1 MSAVAPA
8 GPTTRMLAA
17 QEPSTVEQTGLDLI
31 FIADLALKVV
41 YFQGMITGQALS
53 EHLCLPYFN
62 VLERA
67 MSYLK
72 REEYVEVSGS
82 SGFGELAYQ
91 YTLTPKGSLRAQEQ
105 IDRTAYAGPAPVTLD
120 SYQAMVL
127 EQAQGSGR
135 VSRDEVVK
143 AMSDM
148 VVDDSTVDQVGQ
160 AVNTGRS
167 MFLFGE
173 PGNGKTAI
181 AERMA
186 ELLGGYVLIPH
197 AIMVDG
203 QIIKVL
209 DVQNHRPIPVP
220 PGRVEYDRRWVLCKR
235 PAVMVGGELT
245 LSSLDLVYD
254 PISKVYEAPLQMKA
268 NNGMFLIDD
277 FGRQQVRPTDL
288 LNRWIVPL
296 EKRIDY
302 LTLKTGKKIEIPFEE
317 VIVFSTN
324 LKPRD
329 LVDDA
334 FLRRI
339 QSKIH
344 VLNPSANQYRE
355 IFKRQCDLFNIPF
368 DQQGL
373 VHVLREHY
381 VKQQRELRACH
392 PRDILR
398 IMIGIAKYL
407 DVAPSL
413 DPELLDRACSSYF
426 VDLDA

>member
-1 MSAVAPA
+1 
-8 GPTTRMLAA
+8 
-17 QEPSTVEQTGLDLI
+17 
-31 FIADLALKVV
+31 
-41 YFQGMITGQALS
+41 
-53 EHLCLPYFN
+53 
-62 VLERA
+62 
-67 MSYLK
+67 
-72 REEYVEVSGS
+72 
-82 SGFGELAYQ
+82 
-91 YTLTPKGSLRAQEQ
+91 
-105 IDRTAYAGPAPVTLD
+105 
-120 SYQAMVL
+120 
-127 EQAQGSGR
+127 
-135 VSRDEVVK
+135 
-143 AMSDM
+143 MSDM
-148 VVDDSTVDQVGQ
+148 VVYDATVDQVGQ

-209 DVQNHRPIPVP
+209 DVQNHKPIPVP

-245 LSSLDLVYD
+245 LTSLDLVYD

-277 FGRQQVRPTDL
+277 FGRQQVRPSDL

-296 EKRIDY
+296 EKRVDF

-344 VLNPSANQYRE
+344 VVNPTANQYRE
-355 IFKRQCDLFNIPF
+355 IFRRQCEHFNIPF

-373 VHVLREHY
+373 VHLLKEHY
-381 VKQQRELRACH
+381 VKEQRELRACH

-407 DVAPSL
+407 DVSPSL
-413 DPELLDRACSSYF
+413 DPDLLDRACTSYF
-426 VDLDA
+426 VDLG

>member
-1 MSAVAPA
+1 MTVAPA
-8 GPTTRMLAA
+8 GPATQMLNAR
-17 QEPSTVEQTGLDLI
+17 EPSTVEQTGLDLV
-31 FIADLALKVV
+31 FIADMAIKVI

-53 EHLCLPYFN
+53 ENLCLPYFN
-62 VLERA
+62 ILERA
-67 MSYLK
+67 LNYLK
-72 REEYVEVSGS
+72 REEYVEVTGS

-91 YTLTPKGSLRAQEQ
+91 YTLTPKGSMRAHEQ
-105 IDRTAYAGPAPVTLD
+105 IERTAYAGPAPVTLD
-120 SYQAMVL
+120 AYQNMVL
-127 EQAQGSGR
+127 TQAQGAAR
-135 VSRDEVVK
+135 VSRDEVIK
-143 AMSDM
+143 AMTDM
-148 VVDDSTVDQVGQ
+148 VVNDMTIDQVGQ

-186 ELLGGYVLIPH
+186 DLLGGSILIPH
-197 AIMVDG
+197 AVIVDG

-209 DVQNHRPIPVP
+209 DVQNHKPIPVP

-296 EKRIDY
+296 EKRIDF

-324 LKPRD
+324 LNPRD

-344 VLNPSANQYRE
+344 VLNPTANQFRD
-355 IFKRQCDLFNIPF
+355 IFRAQCQVFSIPF

-373 VHVLREHY
+373 VHLLREHY
-381 VKQQRELRACH
+381 VKPQRELRACH

-398 IMIGIAKYL
+398 ILLGIAKYL
-407 DVAPSL
+407 DVAPRL
-413 DPELLDRACSSYF
+413 EPDLIDRACRSYF
-426 VDLDA
+426 VDVG

>member
-1 MSAVAPA
+1 MSVAPA
-8 GPTTRMLAA
+8 GPATRMLSA
-17 QEPSTVEQTGLDLI
+17 QEPTSVEQTGLELI
-31 FIADLALKVV
+31 VIADMALKIV

-67 MSYLK
+67 LSYLK

-91 YTLTPKGSLRAQEQ
+91 YTLTPKGQLRAQEQ
-105 IDRTAYAGPAPVTLD
+105 IDRTAYAGPAPVTLEA
-120 SYQAMVL
+120 YQAMIM
-127 EQAQGSGR
+127 EQAHGPER
-135 VSRDEVVK
+135 VSRDEVIN

-148 VVDDSTVDQVGQ
+148 VVPDGTIDQVGQ

-197 AIMVDG
+197 AITVDG

-209 DVQNHRPIPVP
+209 DVQNHKPIPVP

-277 FGRQQVRPTDL
+277 FGRQQVRPSDL

-296 EKRIDY
+296 EKRVDF

-324 LKPRD
+324 LKPRE

-344 VLNPSANQYRE
+344 VINPTANQYRE
-355 IFKRQCDLFNIPF
+355 IFRRQCEHFNIPF

-373 VHVLREHY
+373 VHLLKEHY

-398 IMIGIAKYL
+398 IMVGIAKYL
-407 DVAPSL
+407 DVPPQL
-413 DPELLDRACSSYF
+413 DPDLLDRACKSYF
-426 VDLDA
+426 VDLG

>member
-1 MSAVAPA
+1 MSVAPA

-17 QEPSTVEQTGLDLI
+17 QEPTSIEQTGLEMV
-31 FIADLALKVV
+31 FIADMSLKVI

-67 MSYLK
+67 LSYLK

-105 IDRTAYAGPAPVTLD
+105 IDRTAYAGPAPVTLEA
-120 SYQAMVL
+120 YQAMVM
-127 EQAQGSGR
+127 EQAQGPER
-135 VSRDEVVK
+135 VSRDEVIQ

-148 VVDDSTVDQVGQ
+148 VVGDETIDQIGQ

-197 AIMVDG
+197 AVTIDG

-209 DVQNHRPIPVP
+209 DVQNHNPVPVP

-245 LSSLDLVYD
+245 LTSLDLVYD

-296 EKRIDY
+296 EKRIDF
-302 LTLKTGKKIEIPFEE
+302 LTLKTGKKIEIPFQE

-324 LKPRD
+324 LNPRD

-339 QSKIH
+339 QSKIN
-344 VLNPSANQYRE
+344 VVNPTANQFRE
-355 IFKRQCDLFNIPF
+355 IFKRQCELFNIPF

-373 VHVLREHY
+373 VYLLREHY

-398 IMIGIAKYL
+398 ILLGIAKYL
-407 DVAPSL
+407 NASPSL
-413 DPELLDRACSSYF
+413 EPDLIDRACRSYF
-426 VDLDA
+426 VDLG

>member
-1 MSAVAPA
+1 MTVAAA
-8 GPTTRMLAA
+8 GPATRMLSA
-17 QEPSTVEQTGLDLI
+17 QEPTSIEQTGLDMI
-31 FIADLALKVV
+31 FIADMALKIV

-67 MSYLK
+67 LSYLK
-72 REEYVEVSGS
+72 REEYLEVSGS

-91 YTLTPKGSLRAQEQ
+91 YTLTPKGSVRAQEQ
-105 IDRTAYAGPAPVTLD
+105 IDRTAYAGPAPVTLAA
-120 SYQAMVL
+120 YQSMVL
-127 EQAQGSGR
+127 EQSQGPER
-135 VSRDEVVK
+135 VSRDEVVE

-148 VVDDSTVDQVGQ
+148 IVGDGTVDQIGQ

-186 ELLGGYVLIPH
+186 ELLGGFVLIPH
-197 AIMVDG
+197 AVAIDG

-209 DVQNHRPIPVP
+209 DVQNHDPIPVP
-220 PGRVEYDRRWVLCKR
+220 LGRVEYDRRWVLCKR

-268 NNGMFLIDD
+268 NNGMLLIDD

-296 EKRIDY
+296 EKRIDF

-339 QSKIH
+339 QSKIN
-344 VLNPSANQYRE
+344 VVNPSANQFRE
-355 IFKRQCDLFNIPF
+355 IFKQQCAHFNIQF

-373 VHVLREHY
+373 VYLLREHY

-392 PRDILR
+392 PRDLLR
-398 IMIGIAKYL
+398 ILVGITKYL
-407 DVAPSL
+407 NVRPALEPDL
-413 DPELLDRACSSYF
+413 IDRACRSYF
-426 VDLDA
+426 VDLG

>member
-1 MSAVAPA
+1 MTVASA
-8 GPTTRMLAA
+8 GPATRMLAA
-17 QEPSTVEQTGLDLI
+17 QEPQSIEQTGLEMI
-31 FIADLALKVV
+31 FIADLSLKVI
-41 YFQGMITGQALS
+41 YFQGMITAQALS

-67 MSYLK
+67 LSYLK

-120 SYQAMVL
+120 SYQSMVL
-127 EQAQGSGR
+127 SQAEGPER
-135 VSRDEVVK
+135 VSRDEVIE
-143 AMSDM
+143 AMKDM
-148 VVDDSTVDQVGQ
+148 VVADATLDQIGQ

-186 ELLGGYVLIPH
+186 SLLGGYVLIPH
-197 AIMVDG
+197 AITVDG

-209 DVQNHRPIPVP
+209 DAQNHEPVPVP
-220 PGRVEYDRRWVLCKR
+220 PGRVEFDRRWVLCKR

-277 FGRQQVRPTDL
+277 FGRQQVRPSDL

-296 EKRIDY
+296 EKRVDF
-302 LTLKTGKKIEIPFEE
+302 LTLKTGKKIEMPFEE

-324 LKPRD
+324 LKPKE

-339 QSKIH
+339 QSKIN
-344 VLNPSANQYRE
+344 VVNPTANQFRE
-355 IFKRQCDLFNIPF
+355 IFKRQCEHFNIPF

-373 VHVLREHY
+373 VYLLREHY

-392 PRDILR
+392 PRDLLR
-398 IMIGIAKYL
+398 ILVGLAKYL
-407 DVAPSL
+407 NKRPGL
-413 DPELLDRACSSYF
+413 EPELVDRACQSYF
-426 VDLDA
+426 VDLG

>member
-1 MSAVAPA
+1 MTVAAA
-8 GPTTRMLAA
+8 GPTTTMLAA
-17 QEPSTVEQTGLDLI
+17 QEPSSVEQTGLELV
-31 FIADLALKVV
+31 FIADMALKII

-67 MSYLK
+67 LSYLK
-72 REEYVEVSGS
+72 REEYVEVTGS

-91 YTLTPKGSLRAQEQ
+91 YSLTPKGANRAQEQ
-105 IDRTAYAGPAPVTLD
+105 IDRTAYAGPAPVTLEA
-120 SYQAMVL
+120 YQAMVM
-127 EQAQGSGR
+127 EQAHDAER
-135 VSRDEVVK
+135 VSREEVSR
-143 AMSDM
+143 AMADM
-148 VVDDSTVDQVGQ
+148 VVSDATLDQVGQ

-167 MFLFGE
+167 MFLFGD

-197 AIMVDG
+197 AVVVDG

-209 DVQNHRPIPVP
+209 DLQNHKPIPVP
-220 PGRVEYDRRWVLCKR
+220 PGRIEFDRRWVLCKR

-245 LSSLDLVYD
+245 LGSLDLVYD
-254 PISKVYEAPLQMKA
+254 PISKFYEAPLQMKA

-296 EKRIDY
+296 EKRVDF

-339 QSKIH
+339 QSKIN
-344 VLNPSANQYRE
+344 VVNPSANQFRE
-355 IFKRQCDLFNIPF
+355 IFKRQCEHFNIPF
-368 DQQGL
+368 DQQAL
-373 VHVLREHY
+373 VYLLREHY

-392 PRDILR
+392 PRDLLR
-398 IMIGIAKYL
+398 ILLGIAKFL
-407 DVAPSL
+407 NVPPSL
-413 DPELLDRACSSYF
+413 DTDLIDRACQSYF
-426 VDLDA
+426 VDLG

>member
-1 MSAVAPA
+1 MSVAPA
-8 GPTTRMLAA
+8 GPATQMLNAR
-17 QEPSTVEQTGLDLI
+17 EPSTVEQTGLDLI
-31 FIADLALKVV
+31 FIADMSLKVI
-41 YFQGMITGQALS
+41 YFQGMITAQALS

-62 VLERA
+62 ILERA
-67 MSYLK
+67 LNYLK
-72 REEYVEVSGS
+72 REEFVEVTGS

-91 YTLTPKGSLRAQEQ
+91 YSLTPKGSARALEQ
-105 IDRTAYAGPAPVTLD
+105 VERTAYSGPAPVTLEA
-120 SYQAMVL
+120 YQNMVL
-127 EQAQGSGR
+127 TQAQGSAR
-135 VSRDEVVK
+135 VSREEVIK
-143 AMSDM
+143 AMTGM
-148 VVDDSTVDQVGQ
+148 VVSEQTIDQVGQ

-186 ELLGGYVLIPH
+186 ELLGGYILIPH
-197 AIMVDG
+197 AVIVDG

-209 DVQNHRPIPVP
+209 DVQNHRPVPVP

-296 EKRIDY
+296 EKRIDF

-344 VLNPSANQYRE
+344 VLNPTANQFRD
-355 IFKRQCDLFNIPF
+355 IFKMQCEAFNIPF

-373 VHVLREHY
+373 VYLLREHY

-392 PRDILR
+392 PRDLLR
-398 IMIGIAKYL
+398 ILIGIAKYL
-407 DVAPSL
+407 DVAPRLES
-413 DPELLDRACSSYF
+413 ELIDRACGSYF
-426 VDLDA
+426 VDVG

>member
-1 MSAVAPA
+1 MTVAAA
-8 GPTTRMLAA
+8 GPATRMLSA
-17 QEPSTVEQTGLDLI
+17 QEPQSIEQTGLEMI
-31 FIADLALKVV
+31 FIADLSLKII
-41 YFQGMITGQALS
+41 YFQGMITAQALS
-53 EHLCLPYFN
+53 EQLCLPYFN

-67 MSYLK
+67 LSYLK

-105 IDRTAYAGPAPVTLD
+105 IDRTAYAGPAPVTLEA
-120 SYQAMVL
+120 YQSMVL
-127 EQAQGSGR
+127 TQAEGPER
-135 VSRDEVVK
+135 VSREEVIE
-143 AMSDM
+143 AMTDM
-148 VVDDSTVDQVGQ
+148 VVDDTTLDQIGQ

-186 ELLGGYVLIPH
+186 SLLGGYVLIPH
-197 AIMVDG
+197 AITVDG

-209 DVQNHRPIPVP
+209 DVQNHEPVPVP
-220 PGRVEYDRRWVLCKR
+220 PGRVEFDRRWVLCKR

-277 FGRQQVRPTDL
+277 FGRQQVRPSDL

-296 EKRIDY
+296 EKRIDF
-302 LTLKTGKKIEIPFEE
+302 LTLKTGKKIEMPFEE

-324 LKPRD
+324 LKPKE

-339 QSKIH
+339 QSKIN
-344 VLNPSANQYRE
+344 VVNPTANQFRE
-355 IFKRQCDLFNIPF
+355 IFKRQCDYFQIQF
-368 DQQGL
+368 EQQGL
-373 VHVLREHY
+373 VYLLREHY

-392 PRDILR
+392 PRDLLR
-398 IMIGIAKYL
+398 ILVGIAKYL
-407 DVAPSL
+407 NKRPTL
-413 DPELLDRACSSYF
+413 EPELIDRACQSYF
-426 VDLDA
+426 VDLG

>member
-1 MSAVAPA
+1 MSVASA

-17 QEPSTVEQTGLDLI
+17 QEPTSIEQTGLDLI
-31 FIADLALKVV
+31 SIADMALKVV
-41 YFQGMITGQALS
+41 YFQGMITGQAMS

-67 MSYLK
+67 VGYLK

-91 YTLTPKGSLRAQEQ
+91 YTLTPKGSSRAQEQ
-105 IDRTAYAGPAPVTLD
+105 IDRTAYAGPAPVTLEA
-120 SYQAMVL
+120 YQNMVM
-127 EQAQGSGR
+127 EQSRGPER
-135 VSRDEVVK
+135 VSRDEVIK

-148 VVDDSTVDQVGQ
+148 VVADATVDQVGQ

-197 AIMVDG
+197 AVTIDG

-209 DVQNHRPIPVP
+209 DVQNHEPVP
-220 PGRVEYDRRWVLCKR
+220 IAPGRVEYDRRWVLCKR
-235 PAVMVGGELT
+235 PSVMVGGELT
-245 LSSLDLVYD
+245 LTSLDLVYD
-254 PISKVYEAPLQMKA
+254 PVSKVYEAPLQMKA

-324 LKPRD
+324 LNPRD

-339 QSKIH
+339 QSKIN
-344 VLNPSANQYRE
+344 VVNPSANQFRE
-355 IFKRQCDLFNIPF
+355 IFKLQCEHFRIPF

-373 VHVLREHY
+373 VYLLREHY

-398 IMIGIAKYL
+398 ILIGIAKYL
-407 DVAPSL
+407 DVPPSL
-413 DPELLDRACSSYF
+413 DPDLVDRACRTYF
-426 VDLDA
+426 VDLG

>member
-1 MSAVAPA
+1 MTVAPA
-8 GPTTRMLAA
+8 GPETRMLAA
-17 QEPSTVEQTGLDLI
+17 QEPNSVEETGLDLL
-31 FIADLALKVV
+31 FIADMSLKVI

-62 VLERA
+62 ILERA
-67 MSYLK
+67 LAYLK

-91 YTLTPKGSLRAQEQ
+91 YTLTPKGNARAQEQ
-105 IDRTAYAGPAPVTLD
+105 IDRTAYAGPAPVTLED
-120 SYQAMVL
+120 YQTMVL
-127 EQAQGSGR
+127 EQAKGSGR

-143 AMSDM
+143 ATSDM
-148 VVDDSTVDQVGQ
+148 VIDDSTVDQIGQ

-197 AIMVDG
+197 AVTIDG

-209 DVQNHRPIPVP
+209 DVQNHKPVSIP
-220 PGRVEYDRRWVLCKR
+220 PGKVEYDRRWVLCKR

-302 LTLKTGKKIEIPFEE
+302 LSLKTGKKIEIPFEE

-324 LKPRD
+324 LQPRD

-344 VLNPSANQYRE
+344 VENPTANQYRE
-355 IFKRQCDLFNIPF
+355 IFRQQCEHFDIPF
-368 DQQGL
+368 DQQSL
-373 VHVLREHY
+373 VYLIREHY
-381 VKQQRELRACH
+381 VKQNRSLRACH

-398 IMIGIAKYL
+398 ILVGLARYL
-407 DVAPSL
+407 NVPPRLESDL
-413 DPELLDRACSSYF
+413 IDRACKSYF
-426 VDLDA
+426 VDLG